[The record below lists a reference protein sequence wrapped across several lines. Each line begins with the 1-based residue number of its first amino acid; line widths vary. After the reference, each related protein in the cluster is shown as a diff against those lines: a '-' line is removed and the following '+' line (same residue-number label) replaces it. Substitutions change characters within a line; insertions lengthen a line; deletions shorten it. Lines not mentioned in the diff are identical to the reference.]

1 MLRNCF
7 QTIFH
12 SSLSVRDS
20 LKSLKSIKSTRT
32 FDVTSKEL
40 AQLMEYRGLESIQKV
55 KEFGSINGLCMKL
68 HISLDKGLDTTGDD
82 IKLRKQVFGSNKLT
96 EITSKSFHSLIFEAL
111 QEKTMV
117 MLEICALVSLALSF
131 YHPSN
136 ESSDDQ
142 NLYSEQINKDRYG
155 YIESVAIW
163 LSIMIT
169 VFVMA
174 TSEYGKEAK
183 FRALQNRLEK
193 EHKINI
199 LRNGNIYEIST
210 SDLVVGDICIIKYGD
225 VIPADGILFE
235 YNELRIDESSMT
247 GESDLVAKSTDK
259 DITMFAGTHV
269 MEGSGRMIV
278 IAVGAN
284 SQTGVIHTLMKSG
297 KKGKSILQC
306 KLADLAIK
314 IGYFGISIAIITIV
328 MLIVRSCIVEFA
340 IKKEKLA
347 YKHIKEFFDHV
358 ITGITIL
365 VVAVPE
371 GLPLAVSLSLA
382 YSVKQMMRDNN
393 LVRHIDACE
402 TMGNATTVCSD
413 KTGTLT
419 ANKMTAVQC
428 YAFGIYYTKL
438 SKRQLDFNFK
448 IDNDNDYNDKNVS
461 KIDKNTNTNKSNK
474 DKHIAV
480 HILAQNIALNSA
492 YTSRIARDENNLIR
506 QYGNKTECAL
516 LGFLYKLQYDYAKLR
531 QEFPVNQIH
540 RVFAFNSMR
549 KLMRT
554 IIKLPDD
561 QGFRLLAKGA
571 SEIILRK
578 CSFIIG
584 VNGKLLRLN
593 MIEKNK
599 ITQKV
604 LKVMALNGLRTIC
617 LAYVDYIFQN
627 DDDDDTTTTNTTN
640 DEKKTT
646 TNKSNCK
653 MIKRNTEPDWDDEES
668 YSNMTFLAVVGIEDP
683 IRIDVAQAIKKFQKS
698 GITVRMVTGDNIDTA
713 RSIAIKCGIINHSD
727 NCNNNSINK
736 KNQFMIL
743 DGKQFNQMIRNDTG
757 EIDQDLFDQIWPNL
771 RVLARSSPMDK
782 YILVKHIIASK
793 ITSAREVVAV
803 TGDGTNDAPA
813 LKMADVGFAMGIAGT
828 EVAKEASDII
838 LTDDNFSSII
848 KSVIWGRNVYD
859 SIAKFIQFQLT
870 VNIVAVLI
878 CFVSA
883 CIIQESPL
891 RPVQM
896 LWVNLIMD
904 TLGSLAL
911 STEEPDKSVLLRK
924 PYGRNKPLISI
935 NMLKIIVGNAL
946 YQLIILIVFLF
957 YGPQWLD
964 FDSGLQ
970 FSRNT
975 PTVHFTMLFNI
986 FVMMTLFNEIN
997 SRKINGDRNVF
1008 EGLASNWMFCS
1019 IFSGTFFIQVC
1030 IVQFGSIWFN
1040 TSPLDL
1046 SQWLWCLAFGISIM
1060 IWGQIITTLT
1070 LKTSNYNWINGINN
1084 TTLTHRTATTHS
1096 TKRRNDD

>member
-1 MLRNCF
+1 MFADCF
-7 QTIFH
+7 STIFQ
-12 SSLSVRDS
+12 STCRVRDS
-20 LKSLKSIKSTRT
+20 LKSSLKTVSTT
-32 FDVTSKEL
+32 TATTTAKKFDVTNKEL
-40 AQLMEYRGLESIQKV
+40 TELMEYRGLESIEKV
-55 KEFGSINGLCMKL
+55 EEKFGSINELCMKL
-68 HISLDKGLDTTGDD
+68 NISLDKGIDGTDD
-82 IKLRKQVFGSNKLT
+82 EIKLRKQVFGSNKLIA
-96 EITSKSFHSLIFEAL
+96 ITSKSFLSLVLEAL
-111 QEKTMV
+111 QEKTMI
-117 MLEICALVSLALSF
+117 MLEICAFVSLALSF
-131 YHPSN
+131 YHPTN
-136 ESSDDQ
+136 ESSSDDHR
-142 NLYSEQINKDRYG
+142 NPYLEQKNEDRYG
-155 YIESVAIW
+155 YVESVAIW

-169 VFVMA
+169 VLVMA

-193 EHKINI
+193 EHKINV
-199 LRNGNIYEIST
+199 LRNGNIHEIST

-235 YNELRIDESSMT
+235 YNELKIDESSMT
-247 GESDLVAKSTDK
+247 GESDLVAKRTDK
-259 DITMFAGTHV
+259 DITLFAGTHV

-284 SQTGVIHTLMKSG
+284 SQTGVIYTLMKSG

-306 KLADLAIK
+306 KLADLAVK
-314 IGYFGISIAIITIV
+314 IGYFGISIAIITII

-340 IKKEKLA
+340 IKQEKLA

-402 TMGNATTVCSD
+402 TMGNATTICSD

-428 YAFGIYYTKL
+428 YTFGIYYTKL
-438 SKRQLDFNFK
+438 SKRQLNFHTAQN
-448 IDNDNDYNDKNVS
+448 I
-461 KIDKNTNTNKSNK
+461 TF
-474 DKHIAV
+474 V

-492 YTSRIARDENNLIR
+492 STSRIARDENNLIK

-516 LGFLYKLQYDYAKLR
+516 LGLLYKLQYDYAKLR
-531 QEFPVNQIH
+531 NEFSVNEIH

-584 VNGKLLRLN
+584 VDGKLLRLN
-593 MIEKNK
+593 LMEKNK
-599 ITQKV
+599 ITQQV
-604 LKVMALNGLRTIC
+604 IKVMAHNGLRTIC
-617 LAYVDYIFQN
+617 LAYVDYIFH
-627 DDDDDTTTTNTTN
+627 DDDDDDANDANN
-640 DEKKTT
+640 DENSRPNHNRDN
-646 TNKSNCK
+646 NKPNCK
-653 MIKRNTEPDWDDEES
+653 MIKRNIEPEWDDEQS
-668 YSNMTFLAVVGIEDP
+668 YSDMTCLAIVGIEDP
-683 IRIDVAQAIKKFQKS
+683 IRKDVPQAIKKFQES
-698 GITVRMVTGDNIDTA
+698 GITVRMITGDNIDTA
-713 RSIAIKCGIINHSD
+713 RSIANKCGIINTDS
-727 NCNNNSINK
+727 NSNQE
-736 KNQFMIL
+736 KNFMIL
-743 DGKQFNQMIRNDTG
+743 DGKQFNQMIRNDSG
-757 EIDQDLFDQIWPNL
+757 EIDQDLFDSIWPHL

-782 YILVKHIIASK
+782 YILVKHIIASR

-911 STEEPDKSVLLRK
+911 STEEPDKTVLLRK
-924 PYGRNKPLISI
+924 PYGRNKPLIST
-935 NMLKIIVGNAL
+935 NMLKIIAGNAL
-946 YQLIILIVFLF
+946 YQLAILISFLF

-970 FSRNT
+970 LSKNT

-986 FVMMTLFNEIN
+986 FVMLTLFNEIN

-1008 EGLASNWMFCS
+1008 EGILANWMFCS
-1019 IFSGTFFIQVC
+1019 IFSGTLFIQVC
-1030 IVQFGSIWFN
+1030 IIQFGSIWFN
-1040 TSPLDL
+1040 TCPLDL
-1046 SQWLWCLAFGISIM
+1046 SQWMWCLAFGFSM
-1060 IWGQIITTLT
+1060 LVWGQITTTMT
-1070 LKTSNYNWINGINN
+1070 LKTRNYNWINGISGHQQPSN
-1084 TTLTHRTATTHS
+1084 H
-1096 TKRRNDD
+1096 